1 MSADARLHREFANLQ
16 RENERL
22 RKRLSQL
29 SDLSKRI
36 TSSLKV
42 ATVLQNIV
50 DAASDLVG
58 SENGVLVVFDESGS
72 IRTFVTHGITSK
84 QQERQ
89 QERQQEHQREQPGD
103 LPEGLGL
110 LGLLHQDEKPL
121 RLSDLSSY
129 PSPTGAPPN
138 HPSHLQGSIWAIS
151 T

>member
-1 MSADARLHREFANLQ
+1 MSADASLHRESANLQ

-58 SENGVLVVFDESGS
+58 SENGVLVVFDESGR

-89 QERQQEHQREQPGD
+89 
-103 LPEGLGL
+103 
-110 LGLLHQDEKPL
+110 
-121 RLSDLSSY
+121 
-129 PSPTGAPPN
+129 
-138 HPSHLQGSIWAIS
+138 
-151 T
+151 